1 MQFDLNGRTALVTGA
16 SGGIGQA
23 IAIDLAANGAKVAVN
38 YLSNREGAEET
49 VRTIKDQGGEAIM
62 VQADVTDLEQ
72 IEDLAAEVGEKLG
85 SVDILVN
92 NAGHL
97 VERRKIEDMTM
108 DLWRKIIDVNVTS
121 AAFMSKAV
129 IPGMKEKGS
138 GIIIN
143 LSSVAAHDGGGPGA
157 VPYATTKGAIITFT
171 KGLAKELAPFGIRV
185 NALSPGFVDQTKFHA
200 TFNTEEGRKA
210 TVAKIPL
217 GRGGV
222 PQDISGAV
230 LFLTSRY
237 ASYITGETIE
247 INGGMFMK

>member
-1 MQFDLNGRTALVTGA
+1 MQFNLNGKIALVTGA
-16 SGGIGQA
+16 GGGIGQA
-23 IAIDLAANGAKVAVN
+23 IAIDLAANGSKVAVN
-38 YLSNREGAEET
+38 YLSNHEGAEET
-49 VRTIKDQGGEAIM
+49 VRIIKEQGGEAIM
-62 VQADVTDLEQ
+62 VQADVTDLAQ
-72 IEDLAAEVGEKLG
+72 IEALAAEVEEQLG
-85 SVDILVN
+85 TVDILVN

-121 AAFMSKAV
+121 TAFMSKAV

-210 TVAKIPL
+210 TVARIPL

-230 LFLTSRY
+230 LFLTSPY
-237 ASYITGETIE
+237 SSFITGETIE

>member
-1 MQFDLNGRTALVTGA
+1 MQFNLNGKIALVTGA
-16 SGGIGQA
+16 GGGIGQA
-23 IAIDLAANGAKVAVN
+23 IAIDLAANGSKVAVN
-38 YLSNREGAEET
+38 YLSNHEGAEET
-49 VRTIKDQGGEAIM
+49 VRIIQERGGEAIM
-62 VQADVTDLEQ
+62 VQADVTDLAQ
-72 IEDLAAEVGEKLG
+72 IEALAAEVEEKLG
-85 SVDILVN
+85 TVDILVN

-121 AAFMSKAV
+121 TAFMSKAV

-185 NALSPGFVDQTKFHA
+185 NALSPGFVDQTKFHT

-210 TVAKIPL
+210 TVARIPL

-230 LFLTSRY
+230 LFLTSPY
-237 ASYITGETIE
+237 SSFITGETIE

>member
-1 MQFDLNGRTALVTGA
+1 MSFDLSGRVALVTGA

-23 IAIDLAANGAKVAVN
+23 IAIDLAAVGAKVAVN
-38 YLSNREGAEET
+38 YLSNQEGAEET
-49 VRTIKDQGGEAIM
+49 IRIIQEQGGEAIKI
-62 VQADVTDLEQ
+62 QADVTDLDQ
-72 IEDLAAEVGEKLG
+72 IEALAAKVEEELG
-85 SVDILVN
+85 TVDILVN

-97 VERRKIEDMTM
+97 VERRKIEEMTM
-108 DLWRKIIDVNVTS
+108 DLWRNIIDVNITS

-171 KGLAKELAPFGIRV
+171 KGLAKELAPSGIRV

-210 TVAKIPL
+210 TVTRIPL

-222 PQDISGAV
+222 PKDISGAV
-230 LFLTSRY
+230 LFLTSPY

>member
-1 MQFDLNGRTALVTGA
+1 MQFNLNGKTALVTGA

-38 YLSNREGAEET
+38 YLSNQDGAEET
-49 VRTIKDQGGEAIM
+49 VTIIKNQGGEAIM
-62 VQADVTDLEQ
+62 VQADVTDLAQ
-72 IEDLAAEVGEKLG
+72 IEALAAEVKEKLG
-85 SVDILVN
+85 TVGILVN

-185 NALSPGFVDQTKFHA
+185 NALTRF
-200 TFNTEEGRKA
+200 
-210 TVAKIPL
+210 
-217 GRGGV
+217 
-222 PQDISGAV
+222 
-230 LFLTSRY
+230 Y
-237 ASYITGETIE
+237 
-247 INGGMFMK
+247 